1 MSVVAAEAVEAA
13 LVVEEEEDPV
23 PMAVVVAEWELE
35 PVSLSTPSVFVL
47 GSEEKGAQICTYHLY
62 RWRFLS
68 GRCLGWQ
75 PSAPQLG

>member
-1 MSVVAAEAVEAA
+1 MTETLGFFGLGVLLTFLVSVVAAEAVEAA

-47 GSEEKGAQICTYHLY
+47 GSGEKGAQICTYHLY
-62 RWRFLS
+62 
-68 GRCLGWQ
+68 
-75 PSAPQLG
+75 

>member
-1 MSVVAAEAVEAA
+1 MTETLGFFGLGVLLTFLVSVVAAEAVEAA

-47 GSEEKGAQICTYHLY
+47 GSGEKGAQICTYHL
-62 RWRFLS
+62 
-68 GRCLGWQ
+68 C
-75 PSAPQLG
+75 